1 MQGREKFM
9 MTAFADWKGWRFVSA
24 VLAVLVG
31 FYFVFFAVTRPA
43 LDWDVVG
50 YTMAVLKP
58 AAISADGSIDVV
70 ALHERSWSAVK
81 PHFSPAALAYLTTG
95 SSYSEAQHLDPRALI
110 SQLPLYEIKYGYVIV
125 LRSITLALEPV
136 WAIVLVSLVGALG
149 ILALLVHGACRLD
162 GIATLAWLP
171 IVLLFGLGSFASM
184 VSPDTIF
191 AFACVAGIAA
201 LLAERVR
208 LAVACFLLAVL
219 LRPDGLI
226 LNVVLSGVL
235 AVRRENRAALVL
247 LLGSVAAAAFAYY
260 AGRHIGWW
268 AQFHFNFVGPQNV
281 LTDFDP
287 AFDPDLYFRILLT
300 QIGTVS
306 HLSWVHAAVA
316 AVLMAILLL
325 GRPASGRWASL
336 LLGALLVA
344 AGVRFLLYPSSEIRF
359 YIPHLFGIGLIIL
372 YAAQAR
378 PRPAAAA

>member
-1 MQGREKFM
+1 
-9 MTAFADWKGWRFVSA
+9 MTAFAEWRGWRLVSA

-50 YTMAVLKP
+50 YTMAILKSGST
-58 AAISADGSIDVV
+58 AADGTIDVV
-70 ALHERSWSAVK
+70 ALHQRSWSAVK
-81 PHFSPAALAYLTTG
+81 PHLSPAALAYLTTG
-95 SSYSEAQHLDPRALI
+95 SSYSETQHVDPKALI
-110 SQLPLYEIKYGYVIV
+110 SQLPLYEIKYGYVLV
-125 LRSITLALEPV
+125 LKSVTLALEPV
-136 WAIVLVSLVGALG
+136 RAIVMVSLVGALG
-149 ILALLVHGACRLD
+149 ILALLVQGAWRLD
-162 GIATLAWLP
+162 GIATLGWLP

-208 LAVACFLLAVL
+208 LAVLCFLLAVL
-219 LRPDGLI
+219 LRPDGMV
-226 LNVVLSGVL
+226 LNVLISGVL
-235 AVRRENRAALVL
+235 AVRRQNRAALVL
-247 LLGSVAAAAFAYY
+247 LLGSAVAAAFAFY
-260 AGRHIGWW
+260 AGKHIGWW
-268 AQFHFNFVGPQNV
+268 SQFHFNFVGPQNI
-281 LTDFDP
+281 LTDFHP
-287 AFDPDLYFRILLT
+287 AFDPSLYFRILLT

-306 HLSWVHAAVA
+306 HLAWVHAAVA
-316 AVLMAILLL
+316 AVLTAILLL

-344 AGVRFLLYPSSEIRF
+344 AGLRFLLYPSSEIRF

-378 PRPAAAA
+378 PRPAAA

>member
-1 MQGREKFM
+1 M
-9 MTAFADWKGWRFVSA
+9 MTAFAEWKGWRFVSA

-58 AAISADGSIDVV
+58 AAISVDGSIDVV

-95 SSYSEAQHLDPRALI
+95 SSYSEAQHLNPSALI

-136 WAIVLVSLVGALG
+136 RAIVLVSLVGALG
-149 ILALLVHGACRLD
+149 ILALLVHGAWRLD

-191 AFACVAGIAA
+191 TFACVAGIAA

-208 LAVACFLLAVL
+208 LAVLCFLVAVL

-226 LNVVLSGVL
+226 LNVVLSIVL
-235 AVRRENRAALVL
+235 AARRENRAALVL

-287 AFDPDLYFRILLT
+287 AFDPGLYVRILLT

-306 HLSWVHAAVA
+306 HLPWVHAAVA
-316 AVLMAILLL
+316 AVLTAILLL

-372 YAAQAR
+372 YAGQAR
-378 PRPAAAA
+378 PRPVAAA

>member
-1 MQGREKFM
+1 M
-9 MTAFADWKGWRFVSA
+9 MTAFAEWRGWRLVSA

-58 AAISADGSIDVV
+58 AAMTADGSIDVV

-81 PHFSPAALAYLTTG
+81 PHLSPAALAYLTTG

-110 SQLPLYEIKYGYVIV
+110 SQLPLYEIKYGYILV
-125 LRSITLALEPV
+125 LKSVTLALEPV
-136 WAIVLVSLVGALG
+136 RAIVMVSLVGALG
-149 ILALLVHGACRLD
+149 ILALLVQGAWRLD
-162 GIATLAWLP
+162 GIATLGWLP
-171 IVLLFGLGSFASM
+171 LVLLFGLGSFASM
-184 VSPDTIF
+184 VSPDAIF

-201 LLAERVR
+201 LLAERVW

-219 LRPDGLI
+219 LRPDGII

-287 AFDPDLYFRILLT
+287 AFDPNLYFRILLT

-316 AVLMAILLL
+316 AVLTAILLL

>member
-1 MQGREKFM
+1 
-9 MTAFADWKGWRFVSA
+9 MTAFAEWRGWRLVSA

-58 AAISADGSIDVV
+58 AAMTADGSIDVV

-81 PHFSPAALAYLTTG
+81 PHLSPAALAYLTTG

-110 SQLPLYEIKYGYVIV
+110 SQLPLYEIKYGYILV
-125 LRSITLALEPV
+125 LKSVTLALEPV
-136 WAIVLVSLVGALG
+136 RAIVMVSLVGALG
-149 ILALLVHGACRLD
+149 ILALLVQGAWRLD
-162 GIATLAWLP
+162 GIATLGWLP
-171 IVLLFGLGSFASM
+171 LVLLFGLGSFASM
-184 VSPDTIF
+184 VSPDAIF

-201 LLAERVR
+201 LLAERVW

-219 LRPDGLI
+219 LRPDGII

-247 LLGSVAAAAFAYY
+247 LLGSVAAAAVAYY
-260 AGRHIGWW
+260 AGRHIGGW
-268 AQFHFNFVGPQNV
+268 AQFHFKIVGPQNV

-287 AFDPDLYFRILLT
+287 AFDPNLYFRILLT

-316 AVLMAILLL
+316 AVLTAILLL